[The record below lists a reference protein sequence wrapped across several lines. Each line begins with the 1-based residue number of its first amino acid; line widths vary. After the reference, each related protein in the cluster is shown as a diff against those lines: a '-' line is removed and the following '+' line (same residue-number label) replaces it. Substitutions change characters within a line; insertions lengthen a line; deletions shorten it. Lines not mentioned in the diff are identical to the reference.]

1 MIYGDQSQEGF
12 LLRDYFCCDTNEL
25 RLQIRCR
32 PITLEKRLL
41 AYYAQII
48 SEFYPPC
55 YSLQHLNL
63 LCANVYFRAHVRV
76 FVCPA
81 FQMDSGLLSVK
92 PRHLHWGAPACWFI
106 TAALCYQSSS
116 LSCIFW
122 CTNMPPMHV
131 SDCDQALAWRICDW
145 RGTLRRGKRRWE
157 EREGSKSLCTQWLG
171 YSRQHCQHFAQ
182 RVAGKQGGRLWWSF
196 DAYRTRVRV
205 CVYVCKRIWRTLITL
220 IISSNYLQTAN
231 EFLRNLIMLCMCSH
245 HHPFCTA
252 AINLLINKYN

>member
-25 RLQIRCR
+25 RLQIHCR

-48 SEFYPPC
+48 SRFYPPC
-55 YSLQHLNL
+55 YSLQHLIL
-63 LCANVYFRAHVRV
+63 LCANVYFRAHMRV
-76 FVCPA
+76 FVCTA

-92 PRHLHWGAPACWFI
+92 PCCLHWGAPACWFI
-106 TAALCYQSSS
+106 TAALCCQSSS

-131 SDCDQALAWRICDW
+131 SHCDQALAWGICDW

-157 EREGSKSLCTQWLG
+157 EREGSESLCGDLLSDWVIPDSTVSTLHKELQENREGACGDLLMYIVLG
-171 YSRQHCQHFAQ
+171 FECA
-182 RVAGKQGGRLWWSF
+182 
-196 DAYRTRVRV
+196 
-205 CVYVCKRIWRTLITL
+205 
-220 IISSNYLQTAN
+220 
-231 EFLRNLIMLCMCSH
+231 CMCVSAYDA
-245 HHPFCTA
+245 P
-252 AINLLINKYN
+252 